1 MKARQG
7 TAELAPVP
15 SAHVPRA
22 PELSPAAAP
31 PINAK
36 SRKAREADAPIIEF
50 RSRAVLPRHHPCWQ
64 AHTALRCPA
73 RDMAD
78 AVVARTLFRALKRVV
93 QDFDR
98 NVALRAL
105 LTAVPQRVYHRERRR
120 VIEINSSLLA
130 NSVLERVIREVNE
143 GADFYRPAKQLRP
156 SLALETLRRH
166 FREPMLPV
174 RQSDSQ
180 SDNELDK
187 VRRAQ
192 ETMHANPLDAG
203 FEALRW
209 LSSMRASF
217 NELPVGDWRPVRIP
231 AFELAPEQ
239 SSMPRIGDV
248 LLTHPVS
255 CPRQPTLHQA
265 AILLC
270 EGGQFGYGGSG
281 GNAAGSEGVMGI
293 VLNRPSRLTL
303 GQLLAA
309 SQDVT
314 NILLAPF
321 RDNVVYVGGDVM
333 REGLLMLHPFG
344 DVAESTQICEGVY
357 VSSDLQALNDAI
369 VCGKDPHRFKIF
381 VGHCGWAKEQLA
393 LECARGVWFTTRG
406 SAEAVAQISV
416 GSHCFLDG
424 ENLDATLAPIA
435 HPKGGTSMAPQ
446 YLTSADRSLYCA
458 LLSGLSVEH
467 RVLTLLACDPEVLLE
482 HLHATV
488 ERHLDGVHAALE
500 RLPPDDGA

>member
-1 MKARQG
+1 
-7 TAELAPVP
+7 
-15 SAHVPRA
+15 
-22 PELSPAAAP
+22 
-31 PINAK
+31 
-36 SRKAREADAPIIEF
+36 
-50 RSRAVLPRHHPCWQ
+50 
-64 AHTALRCPA
+64 
-73 RDMAD
+73 MAD

-248 LLTHPVS
+248 LLTHPKGGAADGG
-255 CPRQPTLHQA
+255 LQA
-265 AILLC
+265 VIGVLRA
-270 EGGQFGYGGSG
+270 SG
-281 GNAAGSEGVMGI
+281 HDS
-293 VLNRPSRLTL
+293 SR
-303 GQLLAA
+303 
-309 SQDVT
+309 
-314 NILLAPF
+314 
-321 RDNVVYVGGDVM
+321 R
-333 REGLLMLHPFG
+333 GLLSPPAN
-344 DVAESTQICEGVY
+344 VAPG
-357 VSSDLQALNDAI
+357 SDFA
-369 VCGKDPHRFKIF
+369 VR
-381 VGHCGWAKEQLA
+381 
-393 LECARGVWFTTRG
+393 RG
-406 SAEAVAQISV
+406 AVRLRWLRRQ
-416 GSHCFLDG
+416 C
-424 ENLDATLAPIA
+424 
-435 HPKGGTSMAPQ
+435 
-446 YLTSADRSLYCA
+446 
-458 LLSGLSVEH
+458 SGL
-467 RVLTLLACDPEVLLE
+467 
-482 HLHATV
+482 
-488 ERHLDGVHAALE
+488 
-500 RLPPDDGA
+500 